1 MTLAYFCL
9 AALALLPSAAVSS
22 HDPTLSAL
30 DVMLKPAHRTG
41 FLDWVYQQQ
50 LAQGGFR
57 GSDSLAA
64 ALPTAGIGARP
75 SSDLDSAH
83 LIQTYTALV
92 ILGLLDD
99 DYARL
104 RRHDLAR
111 FVGACQNPD
120 GSCALFCST
129 SSASKDPRLTTYA
142 SRNRFSQFPGC
153 PEPGDPRSTYSAFA
167 VASMLDN
174 WSSINVDL
182 ALAFLNS
189 CRVRPTF
196 PA

>member
-9 AALALLPSAAVSS
+9 AALALLPSSAVSTQ
-22 HDPTLSAL
+22 DPTLSAL

-64 ALPTAGIGARP
+64 ALPTDRTGART

-120 GSCALFCST
+120 GSCALFLRTGCQGPS
-129 SSASKDPRLTTYA
+129 LTTYT
-142 SRNRFSQFPGC
+142 SRNSFSQFPGC

-167 VASMLDN
+167 VASMLDD
-174 WSSINVDL
+174 WSSINVDS

-189 CRVRPTF
+189 CRVRPPF